1 MSSICVASSTPGPV
15 AIIKGCFPAVEDVDL
30 ASDLP
35 TLKILLQRKV
45 YEHIFLDIDLLRGKN
60 DSGADKSHLRE
71 HQTLQQLCP
80 SAYIFIMADNARIRQ
95 AVEIVKAGASN
106 YLTYPLIPDEVKY
119 VVESVRDYARMELE
133 LSYLRNRVG
142 HTDFTVN
149 AQTRSPLMRA
159 VYEKVGIAAP
169 TNALILLTG
178 ETGTGKSVIAR
189 LIHNR
194 STRSANQFISL
205 HCGAIPDT
213 LIESELF
220 GHEKGAFTGA
230 VRRKLGKFEL
240 AHKGTLFLDE
250 IATITPAAQ
259 IKLLQVLQE
268 KTFQRVGGETS
279 LDTDARI
286 VASSNM
292 ELKKMVDNGQFRSD
306 LYYRLNV
313 FPIELPSLRERK
325 EDIPLLIEFFI
336 QQLKKKY
343 PKDIHAAHPAV
354 IEAFERYDWPGNV
367 RELENLIER
376 GYILE
381 TSQMLTPESFPSEFF
396 AKNAPAAC
404 LPLDTSISLAE
415 FREMAKE
422 SAERQYLMEV
432 LTQNKGRINK
442 SADQAGISTR
452 QINKLLTKYKI
463 RKEEFKL

>member
-1 MSSICVASSTPGPV
+1 MPSICVATTDKGSVSV
-15 AIIKGCFPAVEDVDL
+15 IAGCFPASEAVEVNADL
-30 ASDLP
+30 AG
-35 TLKILLQRKV
+35 LKALLLRRAFD
-45 YEHIFLDIDLLRGKN
+45 YIFLDIDILRGKN
-60 DSGADKSHLRE
+60 DGSPDRNLVRE
-71 HQTLQQLCP
+71 YQSFHQLCP
-80 SAYIFIMADNARIRQ
+80 TAYLFVMAPNGRVRQ

-106 YLTYPLIPDEVKY
+106 YLTYPLNPDEVKY
-119 VVESVRDYARMELE
+119 VAESVRDFARMELE
-133 LSYLRNRVG
+133 LTYLRNRVG
-142 HTDFTVN
+142 PTDFTVN
-149 AQTRSPLMRA
+149 AQTRSPIMKP
-159 VYEKVGIAAP
+159 VYEKVNIAAP

-189 LIHNR
+189 LIHTR
-194 STRSANQFISL
+194 SARSANQFISL

-268 KTFQRVGGETS
+268 KTFQRVGGES
-279 LDTDARI
+279 SFETDARI

-292 ELKKMVDNGQFRSD
+292 DLKKMSDAGLFRSD

-313 FPIELPSLRERK
+313 FPIEIPPLRTRK
-325 EDIPLLIEFFI
+325 EDIPLLIDFFI

-343 PKDIHAAHPAV
+343 PKDIREVHPSV

-381 TSQMLTPESFPSEFF
+381 ASQVLSPESFPGELFV
-396 AKNAPAAC
+396 KNAPTAC
-404 LPLDTSISLAE
+404 LPLDTSVSLAE

-422 SAERQYLMEV
+422 NAERQYLEEI

-442 SADQAGISTR
+442 SATQAGISTR
-452 QINKLLTKYKI
+452 QTSKLLTKYKI
-463 RKEEFKL
+463 RKEDFK